1 MPDIA
6 LGVSTMTLSEHNKA
20 QDTTP
25 HSLPNMVST
34 IPHYPPG
41 PCPSGRYSL
50 TQLSQK
56 RHVSKQKAEPPS
68 EYPDHYDLPN
78 RDTLVSSLHPQ
89 ATYTGPDLYGQRR
102 VQCNNINLSC
112 LPDTLSIHTQARL
125 GQPSDALNLD
135 VLGQRLDL
143 DHFSSGVSSVG
154 GAFVPS
160 GHSLND
166 SDLTCGLEPSKGG
179 AELYEEHSS
188 GPDGTGDIR
197 EAAGGAGH
205 HRNSSEET
213 GIGCNHRSPSK
224 PEYQC
229 KKSAL

>member
-6 LGVSTMTLSEHNKA
+6 LGVSTMTLSEHSKA
-20 QDTTP
+20 QDTTL
-25 HSLPNMVST
+25 HSLPNMDST

-56 RHVSKQKAEPPS
+56 RHVPKQKAEPPS
-68 EYPDHYDLPN
+68 EYPDLYDLPN
-78 RDTLVSSLHPQ
+78 QDSLVSSLPPQ
-89 ATYTGPDLYGQRR
+89 ATYTGPDVYGQRR
-102 VQCNNINLSC
+102 GPCNNINLSC
-112 LPDTLSIHTQARL
+112 LPDTLSVHTQARL
-125 GQPSDALNLD
+125 GQPSDALHLD

-143 DHFSSGVSSVG
+143 DHTSTGIG

-166 SDLTCGLEPSKGG
+166 SDLTCGLGPSKGG
-179 AELYEEHSS
+179 AELYEEHS
-188 GPDGTGDIR
+188 PDGTGDIR

-205 HRNSSEET
+205 HRNSTEEA
-213 GIGCNHRSPSK
+213 GCDHRSPNK
-224 PEYQC
+224 PEYQY